1 MNFQGKIS
9 PVINHER
16 PLLFL
21 LSFWEIR
28 CSINMCLVQ
37 IIDERKAFH
46 KILVSHKNGFINMT
60 TNENKPGNF
69 QNKFLN
75 KIIYTN
81 NKFRARCT

>member
-1 MNFQGKIS
+1 
-9 PVINHER
+9 
-16 PLLFL
+16 
-21 LSFWEIR
+21 
-28 CSINMCLVQ
+28 MCLVH

-46 KILVSHKNGFINMT
+46 KIVVSHKNGFINMT

-69 QNKFLN
+69 QNKVLN